1 MTEYSNLING
11 QWKKSVSDKK
21 FVSTNPA
28 NPKEEIGVFTNSTRE
43 ETVEAIVTA
52 AEAFKSWSQMP
63 PPARGEILYK
73 ASQEIDKNFEELAT
87 TLTKDEGKTISS
99 ARGEIARGRDIFR
112 YFGSHGWRAMGSVM
126 PPYQQNQM
134 LYSFREPLGVVSII
148 TPWNFPFAL
157 CSWKIAPALIYGNTV
172 VFKPAS
178 PAPLIGLKLVE
189 CLVNAGIP
197 NGVINAVIGFGSVV
211 GDEMATNPL
220 VSAISFTGSVG
231 VGKQVYAN
239 GAKHS
244 ARVQC
249 ELGGK
254 NPLVVLRDA
263 DIKLA
268 AKLAVVGGFGLT
280 GQACTATSRVIVEN
294 AIADEF
300 VNELVRQTKEQIVG
314 DGMDPKTN
322 VGPVVDKS
330 QLETDTNYI
339 QIGVEEGANLLIGGT
354 VQEGTLFFSPAI
366 FDHVKPEM
374 RIAQEEIFGPVISVI
389 RVDDFDEAMT
399 VANGVEFGLSAGV
412 VTNDLRKA
420 FDFAQRIQ
428 AGVVKINDI
437 TTGLLLHLPFGG
449 FKNSSVN
456 TFKEQGEAAVEF
468 YTRLKT
474 VYLNY

>member
-1 MTEYSNLING
+1 MNEYANLING

-21 FVSTNPA
+21 FIDTNPA
-28 NPKEEIGVFTNSTRE
+28 NPKEELGIFTNSTRE
-43 ETVEAIVTA
+43 ETAEAINA
-52 AEAFKSWSQMP
+52 AADAFKTWSQMP

-73 ASQEIDKNFEELAT
+73 VSQEIDKNFEELAT
-87 TLTKDEGKTISS
+87 ILTKDEGKTISS

-157 CSWKIAPALIYGNTV
+157 CSWKIAPALIYGNTI

-178 PAPLIGLKLVE
+178 PAPLIGIKLVE
-189 CLVNAGIP
+189 CLVNAGFP
-197 NGVINAVIGFGSVV
+197 SGVINAVIGSGSVV
-211 GDEMATNPL
+211 GDEMANNPL

-239 GAKHS
+239 GSKHS

-254 NPLVVLRDA
+254 NPLVVLEDA

-280 GQACTATSRVIVEN
+280 GQSCTATSRVIVEN
-294 AIADEF
+294 SIAGEF
-300 VNELVRQTKEQIVG
+300 VAELVRQTNEQVVG

-330 QLETDTNYI
+330 QLDTDTSYV
-339 QIGVEEGANLLIGGT
+339 QIGVDEGAELLVGGT
-354 VQEGTLFFSPAI
+354 VEEGTLFFEPAV
-366 FDHVKPEM
+366 FDHVKPSM

-389 RVDDFDEAMT
+389 RVDDFNEALS

-412 VTNDLRKA
+412 VTNDLKKA
-420 FDFAQRIQ
+420 MEFTKRIE
-428 AGVVKINDI
+428 AGVVKVNDI

-449 FKNSSVN
+449 FKDSSVN
-456 TFKEQGEAAVEF
+456 TFKEQGEVAVEF
-468 YTRLKT
+468 YTRVKT